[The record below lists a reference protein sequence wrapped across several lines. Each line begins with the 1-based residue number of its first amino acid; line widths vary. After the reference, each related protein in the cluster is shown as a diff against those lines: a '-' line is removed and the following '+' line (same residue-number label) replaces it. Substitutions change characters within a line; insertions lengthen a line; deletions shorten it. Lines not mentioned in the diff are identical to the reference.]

1 MDLITQP
8 DGNPSGP
15 FFEGRALARPAE
27 ELVDQGAAFD
37 MATLLTRRRVLGLFG
52 AGVGALAV
60 AACGGS
66 EPDNSL
72 EGIGVS
78 RSEIPEE
85 TNGPF
90 PADGTENLNILQ
102 ESGIVR
108 RDLTT
113 SLDGGESVPGV
124 PLTFNFSVFDMS
136 RDNAPY
142 VGAAVYVWHCDAI
155 GRYSMYS
162 EGVQQQTW
170 LRGMQF
176 ADESGRLSFETIV
189 PGCYPGRW
197 PHIHFEVYP
206 DADAATNVDNAI
218 ATSQLAFPPE
228 MLGDVYALREYGDS
242 ARHLA
247 ELGDQITD
255 DVIFAGGNWKSQ
267 VATMK
272 GVVNSGFTGSLEVNI
287 DPTTKP
293 MMGGMFGGGDSG
305 PPK

>member
-1 MDLITQP
+1 MDRFPQP
-8 DGNPSGP
+8 EGNPSGP
-15 FFEGRALARPAE
+15 FFEGRPLARPDE

-37 MATLLTRRRVLGLFG
+37 IATLLTRRRVLGLFG

-66 EPDNSL
+66 GSGRSEQAL
-72 EGIGVS
+72 GVG

-90 PADGTENLNILQ
+90 PADGTEDLNILQ

-113 SLDGGESVPGV
+113 SLDGGETVPGV

-206 DADAATNVDNAI
+206 DAAAATNVDNAI

-228 MLGDVYALREYGDS
+228 MLGDVYALTAYGDS
-242 ARHLA
+242 ARHLSDIG
-247 ELGDQITD
+247 EQVTD

-272 GVVNSGFTGSLEVNI
+272 GDVNSGFTGS
-287 DPTTKP
+287 
-293 MMGGMFGGGDSG
+293 
-305 PPK
+305 